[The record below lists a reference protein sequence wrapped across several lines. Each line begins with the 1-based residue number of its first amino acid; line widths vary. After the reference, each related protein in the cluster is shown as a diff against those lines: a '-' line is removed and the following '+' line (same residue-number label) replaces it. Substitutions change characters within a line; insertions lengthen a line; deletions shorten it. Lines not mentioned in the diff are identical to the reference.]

1 MAFKCHRVLQ
11 RAAFLTTFL
20 YNISF
25 QFSTADSFHIAR
37 KHSQMGKIKLLLHSS
52 KMLDS
57 KLLLSVEQE
66 SWQWRWGNLDKGS
79 RPGACQ
85 KGTLKG
91 YWGEKFLL
99 GCCKRNRKIGE
110 KKNLSFLH
118 FQDLGTSSGP
128 GRQRAALM
136 TAEITPQS
144 HYQSATN
151 CKFMHAED

>member
-25 QFSTADSFHIAR
+25 QFSTADAFHIAR

-91 YWGEKFLL
+91 YWGDKFLL

-110 KKNLSFLH
+110 KKKTFLPSLPGFGH
-118 FQDLGTSSGP
+118 FQWPGAAEGSVNDSWNHTSIP
-128 GRQRAALM
+128 LPER
-136 TAEITPQS
+136 
-144 HYQSATN
+144 Y
-151 CKFMHAED
+151 